1 MSELGEVVQAARN
14 GRAKKESRQQAF
26 AELVSQF
33 YEIAFRWAFSRLH
46 DADLAQDAV
55 QEAFV
60 VAYQKLEQLQEP
72 EAFAGWFKQIVLSQT
87 YRLLRDTRPLSQA
100 VKLSQEIMDSELGP
114 LALIE
119 NDEFKAR
126 VMTAVQAL
134 PEKEQEVTQL
144 FYLSGSSLLTLGYAS
159 VNTVASKLLEFS
171 EAMIGLVLIAMLIA
185 YLPTMYSAFSRRETA
200 VVLWESRAGSPPTVA
215 EMVSRS
221 YRTGELERLRDVW
234 MSWQTWFA
242 ELEESHTSLS
252 PLVFFRSPQ
261 PQRSWITAAGSVM
274 DSAAFILAAVDVPFD
289 PQAAFCIRSGFL
301 ALRQIADF
309 FKLPHESNPR
319 PDMPISISR
328 YEFDKVC
335 QELVAQNVPIR
346 ADRDLAWKNFVGWRV
361 NYDDVLLRLAAL
373 TSAPYAPW
381 VSDRSAL
388 IRTAKRKP

>member
-33 YEIAFRWAFSRLH
+33 YETAFRWAFSRLH

-144 FYLSGSSLLTLGYAS
+144 FYLSGYSQKEIAR
-159 VNTVASKLLEFS
+159 LLELPLTTVKKRLQY
-171 EAMIGLVLIAMLIA
+171 ARRNLRGILVSMMDAFA
-185 YLPTMYSAFSRRETA
+185 PEPEPLPA
-200 VVLWESRAGSPPTVA
+200 P
-215 EMVSRS
+215 
-221 YRTGELERLRDVW
+221 
-234 MSWQTWFA
+234 
-242 ELEESHTSLS
+242 
-252 PLVFFRSPQ
+252 
-261 PQRSWITAAGSVM
+261 
-274 DSAAFILAAVDVPFD
+274 
-289 PQAAFCIRSGFL
+289 
-301 ALRQIADF
+301 
-309 FKLPHESNPR
+309 
-319 PDMPISISR
+319 
-328 YEFDKVC
+328 
-335 QELVAQNVPIR
+335 VPIP
-346 ADRDLAWKNFVGWRV
+346 VRV
-361 NYDDVLLRLAAL
+361 RPVYPPD
-373 TSAPYAPW
+373 SPEW
-381 VSDRSAL
+381 
-388 IRTAKRKP
+388 